1 MNNNDERAKEILNN
15 TEIPEEVSPES
26 MKKMLDEKAPAKK
39 RGRISVVG
47 RITAAAAACAV
58 IVGGTVGTM
67 KYAERSKNNAKIP
80 QQDILEGESSSEV
93 SKTVEQA
100 KAPYM
105 SGAES
110 YEQVY
115 ELLEKANKRRYDGLK
130 RGQSANFITGAYT
143 EGAAIDEYAF
153 DDAETAEAEITAD
166 KAATQ
171 GVNNGAVYGG
181 MGGGDSVEFT
191 AVPVEDSTETE
202 NTIKTIKPI
211 EKEETAEVENPT
223 ETEEPNEEP
232 TEAPSEEPTEELSE
246 EATEA
251 PTEEETETAEDD
263 YSKTHNQE
271 DNVLEA
277 DIVKTDGERIYYLN
291 NIINEN
297 SENYERYGVMNIAAV
312 DNGEF
317 TSTYQLDLSVDFDLD
332 GDGWVTDTYITD
344 MYLYNDMIAV
354 IGTLSAYRDSYSVGL
369 VDDSFNYDDYFCDN
383 DETCFVSFYT
393 KEDEPQLI
401 GTYRQDGSYSDIRIA
416 PDGYMY
422 LVTSYRTENFDS
434 IEDCEDIDSYIPKC
448 GVGERSCIAPYDILL
463 PGDTL
468 DNSSVL
474 SYTVIGSIDLTA
486 SGEFSPCDT
495 KALAGYMGNLYSSA
509 DNLYTAV
516 GWDNT
521 DITRISI
528 GGGQIVPEASG
539 TVEGY
544 VKDQFSMSEYNGYFR
559 VASTV
564 NKWVNKGNFITEA
577 LDIDTE
583 TEHIQDNRVY
593 VLDMDMNIVG
603 SVEGF
608 GENET
613 IKSVSFSGNM
623 GYVVTYEQTDP
634 LFAIDLSDPT
644 SPFITDEFK
653 ILGYSTYMQ
662 QWDDGLLLGFGA
674 DADENGIETGVKLV
688 MFDNSDPYDLKEVGL
703 YAINRQDD
711 MEYIYSLALI
721 ERKGLLIA
729 PEKNLIGVPVVSG
742 CWDNEHYLEE
752 SKYMFF
758 AYENGEFILRGEL
771 SNETEL
777 DKYGSNVFE
786 RAVYI
791 GGYVYAVSGKRFVA
805 ADIETITQ
813 TDEVTFN

>member
-1 MNNNDERAKEILNN
+1 MNNNDERAREILNN
-15 TEIPEEVSPES
+15 TEIPEEVSPEN

-67 KYAERSKNNAKIP
+67 KFAERSKNNAKIP
-80 QQDILEGESSSEV
+80 QQDIIDEESRSEV
-93 SKTVEQA
+93 SKTIEQA

-115 ELLEKANKRRYDGLK
+115 ELLEKANKRRYDEVTRHKGVNYK
-130 RGQSANFITGAYT
+130 TGAYK
-143 EGAAIDEYAF
+143 GAYIDEYAF
-153 DDAETAEAEITAD
+153 DGAETAEVEIAAD
-166 KAATQ
+166 NAVPKD
-171 GVNNGAVYGG
+171 VNNDVVYGG

-191 AVPVEDSTETE
+191 PVPVEDSTETE
-202 NTIKTIKPI
+202 EPM
-211 EKEETAEVENPT
+211 
-223 ETEEPNEEP
+223 EEPNEEP
-232 TEAPSEEPTEELSE
+232 TEEQIEEPTED
-246 EATEA
+246 TEK
-251 PTEEETETAEDD
+251 EGD

-271 DNVLEA
+271 DEVLEA
-277 DIVKTDGERIYYLN
+277 DVVKTDGERIYYLN
-291 NIINEN
+291 NNINEN
-297 SENYERYGVMNIAAV
+297 SENYERYAVMNIAAV
-312 DNGEF
+312 NNGEF

-332 GDGWVTDTYITD
+332 GDGWVIDTYISD

-354 IGTLSAYRDSYSVGL
+354 IGTCSAYRDSYSVGL
-369 VDDSFNYDDYFCDN
+369 VDDEFDYDDYFCDS

-393 KEDEPQLI
+393 QDDEPQLI
-401 GTYRQDGSYSDIRIA
+401 GTYRQDGSYSDVRIA

-422 LVTSYRTENFDS
+422 LVTDYRTESFEA
-434 IEDCEDIDSYIPKC
+434 IENCEDIDGYIPKC

-474 SYTVIGSIDLTA
+474 SYTVIGSIDLTS
-486 SGEFSPCDT
+486 SGEFSSCDT
-495 KALAGYMGNLYSSA
+495 KALAGYTGNLYSSA

-564 NKWVNKGNFITEA
+564 NKWVDKGNFITEA
-577 LDIDTE
+577 FGIDTE

-634 LFAIDLSDPT
+634 LFAIDLSEPT

-653 ILGYSTYMQ
+653 ILGYSAYMQ

-711 MEYIYSLALI
+711 MEYIYSLALN

-729 PEKNLIGVPVVSG
+729 PEKNLIGVPVVRNI
-742 CWDNEHYLEE
+742 WDNENYIEE

-771 SNETEL
+771 SSENGM
-777 DKYGSNVFE
+777 DKYGTNVFE

-813 TDEVTFN
+813 TDEATFN